1 MSEFFRTAMGRK
13 LIDGDIPN
21 LVKVLE
27 RIAIQMEK
35 SNKLEERKFV
45 LEERIQKLTIKESS
59 KHSSLQAPDLKPKY
73 NARQSKPSK

>member
-1 MSEFFRTAMGRK
+1 MSEFFRTQMGRK

-35 SNKLEERKFV
+35 KNKLEEKRFI
-45 LEERIQKLTIKESS
+45 LEEKLQKLSIKESRN
-59 KHSSLQAPDLKPKY
+59 K
-73 NARQSKPSK
+73 

>member
-35 SNKLEERKFV
+35 KNKLEEKKFI
-45 LEERIQKLTIKESS
+45 LEERIQILTIRESTS
-59 KHSSLQAPDLKPKY
+59 K
-73 NARQSKPSK
+73 